1 MAKRA
6 ADEDEAVKDDD
17 DKPKEEGEE
26 GAAEGEAKPAEKKAP
41 FKLNAGVVGILK
53 YVLLGLLVVILSFT
67 TSWLVSRYKSAGSGA
82 GASHAKDELLVTDP
96 NTGDVVERLPKGGD
110 WNMDSV
116 IINTADEDEQHIVR
130 FQVIVSYD
138 KESKTILGELNDRK
152 SQIHHEVRAIVGA
165 KKFLEINTTRK
176 QQELVREI
184 KARLQM
190 IVNQEG
196 IIEVFLKEFTVH

>member
-1 MAKRA
+1 MAKKSA
-6 ADEDEAVKDDD
+6 PEDDEPVKDDD
-17 DKPKEEGEE
+17 DKPKEDGEE
-26 GAAEGEAKPAEKKAP
+26 GAEGEAKPVEKKAP
-41 FKLNAGVVGILK
+41 FKLNTGVVAILK
-53 YVLLGLLVVILSFT
+53 YALLGLLVVILSFT
-67 TSWLVSRYKSAGSGA
+67 TSWLVSRYKTGGGGA

-110 WNMDSV
+110 WNMDSI

-130 FQVIVSYD
+130 FQVIVSFD

-152 SQIHHEVRAIVGA
+152 SQIHHEVRTIVGA
-165 KKFLEINTTRK
+165 KKYLEINTTRK